1 MKTLK
6 ICLFMKQALDSIIKG
21 EVKIKDVDY
30 VVFMGK
36 GSGNTLEEY
45 LNREFKDNFSARLIV
60 DSLLYQHKIVKISK
74 EQRQYLRNKY
84 YNAWIELP
92 QRSFTRII
100 NRGGLFWLK

>member
-6 ICLFMKQALDSIIKG
+6 ICLFMKQALNSIIKG

-36 GSGNTLEEY
+36 SRGNTLEEY

-74 EQRQYLRNKY
+74 EQRHYLRNKY
-84 YNAWIELP
+84 DNVWIELP

-100 NRGGLFWLK
+100 NRGGLFWLR